1 LPATWHN
8 GERRSSVVGFCWFD
22 GDWVLVSVAPAL
34 SFSSQA
40 VCSLSIYAN
49 PYSSKGGVE
58 EKGAERKLEK
68 AGALRERYGHV
79 RQHTL
84 SASKLFCRLMAFP
97 QKGKNGERGRVDG
110 DTMSR

>member
-1 LPATWHN
+1 MQTHTA
-8 GERRSSVVGFCWFD
+8 
-22 GDWVLVSVAPAL
+22 A
-34 SFSSQA
+34 
-40 VCSLSIYAN
+40 
-49 PYSSKGGVE
+49 KGGVE
-58 EKGAERKLEK
+58 EKGAKRKLEK
-68 AGALRERYGHV
+68 AGELRERYGHV